1 MFYFPHLPSSILHP
15 SERGLEGRWGQR
27 TEELFWEK
35 WVLLLLLLINKQS
48 KERKEVGKLDP
59 NEYIPE
65 FRVLKKGSTLGP

>member
-1 MFYFPHLPSSILHP
+1 MGT
-15 SERGLEGRWGQR
+15 EDRR
-27 TEELFWEK
+27 T
-35 WVLLLLLLINKQS
+35 VLGEMGGSPPTAHKQS